1 MEELKMEKGV
11 NLQIQE
17 LRNKVATDIGESHIP
32 VSIVRMVMESLLNEI
47 IIGEQQQIMQEKKAW
62 DASQKDVKESK

>member
-1 MEELKMEKGV
+1 MEKGI

-17 LRNKVATDIGESHIP
+17 LRNKIATDIGESHIP

-47 IIGEQQQIMQEKKAW
+47 IIGEQQQIMQEKKTW
-62 DASQKDVKESK
+62 DESQKDTKENE